1 MSKPEPHYI
10 DISQLKVGLYV
21 HLDLGW
27 MDHPFTF
34 SSFRIKDE
42 AQIATIRQLGLK
54 KLRYDPLRSDGA
66 PLPAAPAVARTP
78 ASAVGPAVSPG
89 QDTEAA
95 AALAQEQE
103 PPPTQLQEVPP
114 TQEQESPPGAEAV
127 KRVERLVQLQR
138 AVDECEKKF
147 ISAAKTVRQVE
158 RILRSQ
164 PSDAVGG
171 AQAMVDDIVDSVL
184 SQSDIVI
191 HALNGK
197 RTSDD
202 QYLHPLNVSVLALM
216 LAKTLDM
223 SAEDARQLGL
233 AALFHDAG
241 KDQVPNKILMQTDPL
256 NRAEL
261 AFLQQHCE
269 FGARL
274 ARDSGMAERVADI
287 IYQHHECADGS
298 GYPQHLQRDGI
309 DPLARLL
316 AVVNVYD
323 NLCNPPNH
331 AEART
336 PYEALAYM
344 FAQQRSK
351 FDATL
356 LNLLIKSLGV
366 YPPGSLVLLSDG
378 SYGIVVSVNPSKPL
392 RPYVMTYDNGP
403 DTEAPL
409 ILDLSERLTLSISE
423 CLRRSQLP
431 DKVLQRLNP
440 RKRICYFLDKDHMAL
455 K

>member
-1 MSKPEPHYI
+1 MSKTEPHYI

-66 PLPAAPAVARTP
+66 PLPAATAVAGMPT
-78 ASAVGPAVSPG
+78 AAAEQAVSPA
-89 QDTEAA
+89 QDMEAA
-95 AALAQEQE
+95 TVLAQPLPDAQA
-103 PPPTQLQEVPP
+103 QGVPP
-114 TQEQESPPGAEAV
+114 TQEQESPQGAEAF
-127 KRVERLVQLQR
+127 KRVERLAQLQR

-147 ISAAKTVRQVE
+147 ISAAKTVRHVE

-164 PSDAVGG
+164 PGDAVGG
-171 AQAMVDDIVDSVL
+171 AQALIDDIVNSVL

-202 QYLHPLNVSVLALM
+202 HYLHPLNVAVLALM

-241 KDQVPNKILMQTDPL
+241 KDQVPNKILMKTDPL

-344 FAQQRSK
+344 FAHQRSK